1 MLVRSMKLFGNLIS
15 LFGLGKPNLDP
26 IANLPVEVTHSIFR
40 MLDPNSLLNAAR
52 VSKEWFYVCRG
63 DSHLRATAR
72 RHLRKEKRLAYGF
85 DQCTRFSA
93 LKRLKSYRSDRR
105 ELHVVPAPVV
115 FTFGA
120 AGIFSGRTAPKN
132 AGHSGPQ
139 SKVEAK
145 RMTTQLR

>member
-1 MLVRSMKLFGNLIS
+1 MLARSMKLFGNLIS

-72 RHLRKEKRLAYGF
+72 RHLRKEKRKDCSKKCWTLWTSIKSRGEEDDY
-85 DQCTRFSA
+85 SA
-93 LKRLKSYRSDRR
+93 
-105 ELHVVPAPVV
+105 
-115 FTFGA
+115 
-120 AGIFSGRTAPKN
+120 
-132 AGHSGPQ
+132 
-139 SKVEAK
+139 
-145 RMTTQLR
+145 